1 MTSPSRQGDG
11 RLWALALM
19 LSLSV
24 NLGILGI
31 VGFTMIKSQLLRKT
45 QVSTTP
51 PPTVSE
57 TTMTILPEFF
67 TAAAEPKLPSPTAP
81 EFARTSPD
89 QSAPPPETA
98 PFIGERNTQ
107 ATSDRSPVAAA
118 PELPS
123 QTGIAPK
130 NPQDF
135 ETTES
140 DYQDGKL
147 ESDQV
152 ATPLASPSLPPV
164 PPVPDPIVAEKS
176 NNSPKT
182 ERPGNDDIRA
192 VPPPPERLLSGPS
205 PVDVPVPKAP
215 EDSKAPKATVEK
227 RPRDGASKADE
238 ISPTK
243 PATTQP
249 ATAKPV
255 TDPGFR
261 GNQRKTAIIGS
272 ISRTGR
278 SALNVADSPLGR
290 YQAQISRAV
299 EQEWQRNCVRH
310 RDFITPGFLTV
321 RFFVETSG
329 KVRTVRFVGEME
341 TGEVQKGF
349 TLNSIRDAEIPAMP
363 AALKKEFDKEPL
375 ELIFNF
381 YF

>member
-19 LSLSV
+19 LSLV
-24 NLGILGI
+24 LNLGILGM
-31 VGFTMIKSQLLRKT
+31 VGFSMIASQLLRK
-45 QVSTTP
+45 
-51 PPTVSE
+51 PPTSSAVSPSVSE

-67 TAAAEPKLPSPTAP
+67 TADPEPEIPSPTAP
-81 EFARTSPD
+81 EFARTSSD
-89 QSAPPPETA
+89 QAAPPPVTA

-107 ATSDRSPVAAA
+107 ATSDRRPVASA

-123 QTGIAPK
+123 QAGIDPR
-130 NPQDF
+130 NPQDI

-140 DYQDGKL
+140 TYQDGKL
-147 ESDQV
+147 ESDQL
-152 ATPLASPSLPPV
+152 ATPTASTPSPPMPPV
-164 PPVPDPIVAEKS
+164 TDSIVSENTNS
-176 NNSPKT
+176 SPKPET
-182 ERPGNDDIRA
+182 PGNDEIRA
-192 VPPPPERLLSGPS
+192 TPPPPERLLSGPS
-205 PVDVPVPKAP
+205 PVDVPVPKTP
-215 EDSKAPKATVEK
+215 EDSKEPKPTAEK
-227 RPRDGASKADE
+227 RPSDRASKE
-238 ISPTK
+238 NETPSTK
-243 PATTQP
+243 PGA
-249 ATAKPV
+249 AKPSSE
-255 TDPGFR
+255 PGFR
-261 GNQRKTAIIGS
+261 GNQRKTAIVGS

-321 RFFVETSG
+321 RFFVESSG